1 MLPTPEGEQAE
12 EEGTSGFH
20 DIERIC
26 SPWSHCWKVDLRWR
40 LEVTMCDDHW
50 VWVPLDLRGEAEMD
64 SLGYRTGR
72 IFLVLPPAVC
82 SVVLGQI
89 ANSGFPDPLNVINT
103 YMSGNGL

>member
-1 MLPTPEGEQAE
+1 
-12 EEGTSGFH
+12 
-20 DIERIC
+20 
-26 SPWSHCWKVDLRWR
+26 
-40 LEVTMCDDHW
+40 MCDNHW
-50 VWVPLDLRGEAEMD
+50 VWVLLDLRGEAEMD

-89 ANSGFPDPLNVINT
+89 ANSGFPDPLIVINT